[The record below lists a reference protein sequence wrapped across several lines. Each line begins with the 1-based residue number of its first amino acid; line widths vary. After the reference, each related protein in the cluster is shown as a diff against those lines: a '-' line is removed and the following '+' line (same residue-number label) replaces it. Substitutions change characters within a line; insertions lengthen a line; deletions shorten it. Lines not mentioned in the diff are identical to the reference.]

1 MQESVSTDRHK
12 YIGGSDIPIIM
23 GISPFKSRYDL
34 LLEKAELK
42 DNDFKGNQYTEYG
55 NTMEPKIRDY
65 INIIVNKGK
74 NPYSEGKHTKTLGIN
89 SDNGFKG
96 GKRPVDVRVHT
107 DGENEDAILEIKTT
121 SQIKEDV
128 DSYKVYLVQLLFY
141 MYVTEKPNGVLAVY
155 ERPED
160 LDEAFNN
167 ERLHLYTIEAKDY
180 EYLIEDM
187 LGAVSSFM
195 EDLEKVK
202 ANPFITEAELVP
214 QDLSGL
220 ANHIVQLEDRL
231 ASYKKIESQIKE
243 EKEQLRQA
251 MLDNNVKSWETPNHI
266 KVTLVA
272 DTPEKTVVQKVFNED
287 KLKETRPEIYDS
299 YLEEKEVTKRGR
311 KGYVKITLPK
321 EA

>member
-12 YIGGSDIPIIM
+12 FIGGSDIPIIM

-42 DNDFKGNQYTEYG
+42 DNDFKGNQFTEYG
-55 NTMEPKIRDY
+55 NIMEPKIREY
-65 INIIVNKGK
+65 INIFVNKGK
-74 NPYSEGKHTKTLGIN
+74 KPYGEGKLIKTLDFD

-96 GKRPVDVRVHT
+96 GKRPVDVRIHT
-107 DGENEDAILEIKTT
+107 DGENEDSVLEIKTT

-141 MYVTEKPNGVLAVY
+141 MYVTKKPNGVLAVY

-160 LDEAFNN
+160 LDEAFTN
-167 ERLHLYTIEAKDY
+167 ERLHLYNIEAKDY
-180 EYLIEDM
+180 EYLTEDI
-187 LGAVSSFM
+187 LGSIKSFV
-195 EDLEKVK
+195 EDLDKVK

-214 QDLSGL
+214 KEISGL

-231 ASYKKIESQIKE
+231 ASYKKIETQIKE

-266 KVTLVA
+266 KITLVG
-272 DTPEKTVVQKVFNED
+272 DTPDKTVVQKVFNED

-299 YLEEKEVTKRGR
+299 YVEEKEVTKRGR